1 MKGTGIVTKLK
12 KMNISRV
19 ALCRNPADQDA
30 SFVLVKSEDEG
41 PEVTPVEKT
50 ELPGEVS
57 AEEAVKSGAVTPNEI
72 RLHLDI
78 PGIVQ
83 KSPVL
88 ANTDNAQQATNDDDG
103 GKDAV
108 QECIKSLVKQC
119 NDSKVVPKSIKKNV
133 AEVAKY
139 HGVEGPNVDDDGSAG
154 AFAEITAELRAVV
167 DILKGLAVS
176 AAKPSMVAP
185 EPAAPAKPAAAK
197 PAPAK
202 KSIDDERVA
211 ALEKQ
216 FEKTKFLLLQAMG
229 RDPTPPGE

>member
-1 MKGTGIVTKLK
+1 MKGTDTITKLK
-12 KMNISRV
+12 KMNFSRI
-19 ALCRNPADQDA
+19 ALCMNPADQDA
-30 SFVLVKSEDEG
+30 QFVLVKTEDGE
-41 PEVTPVEKT
+41 PEKTPEDVVEKKDGDESGEVLAPVEK
-50 ELPGEVS
+50 
-57 AEEAVKSGAVTPNEI
+57 
-72 RLHLDI
+72 
-78 PGIVQ
+78 
-83 KSPVL
+83 SPSL
-88 ANTDNAQQATNDDDG
+88 ANTDNTAMTTEEDG
-103 GKDAV
+103 GGKAEV

-119 NDSKVVPKSIKKNV
+119 NDSKVVPKSIKKKV

-185 EPAAPAKPAAAK
+185 AAPESPAAKPAAAKPK

-202 KSIDDERVA
+202 KSIDDERLLS
-211 ALEKQ
+211 LEKQ
-216 FEKTKFLLLQAMG
+216 FDKTRFLLLQALG

>member
-1 MKGTGIVTKLK
+1 MKGTDTVTKLK
-12 KMNISRV
+12 KMDVSRI
-19 ALCRNPADQDA
+19 ALCFNPADQDA
-30 SFVLVKSEDEG
+30 DIVLVKSETGE
-41 PEVTPVEKT
+41 PEQAEDAVAKEPEETPAPVE
-50 ELPGEVS
+50 
-57 AEEAVKSGAVTPNEI
+57 
-72 RLHLDI
+72 
-78 PGIVQ
+78 

-88 ANTDNAQQATNDDDG
+88 ANTDNTSQVTNDDDG

-119 NDSKVVPKSIKKNV
+119 NDSKVVPKAIKKTV
-133 AEVAKY
+133 AAVAKY

-185 EPAAPAKPAAAK
+185 ASPEPPAAGKPPVAAKPAAAK

-202 KSIDDERVA
+202 KSIDDDRLDS
-211 ALEKQ
+211 LEKQ
-216 FEKTKFLLLQAMG
+216 FEKTRFLLLQALG
-229 RDPTPPGE
+229 KDPTPPSD